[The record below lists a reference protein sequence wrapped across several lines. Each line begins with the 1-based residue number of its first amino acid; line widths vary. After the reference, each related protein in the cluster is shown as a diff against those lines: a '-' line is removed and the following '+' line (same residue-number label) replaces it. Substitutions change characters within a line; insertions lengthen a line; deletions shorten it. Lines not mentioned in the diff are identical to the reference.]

1 MKAYKITYRNGDAP
15 EEATDL
21 SAAYAAMQAEFP
33 DCHIEEFGD
42 RWLVWE
48 SEEASRNDD
57 GAKAVAEF
65 RKIEG

>member
-1 MKAYKITYRNGDAP
+1 MSYKIKYANGDAQ
-15 EEATDL
+15 EATDL
-21 SAAYAAMQAEFP
+21 SAAYAGMQAEFP
-33 DCHIEEFGD
+33 ECHIEECGD